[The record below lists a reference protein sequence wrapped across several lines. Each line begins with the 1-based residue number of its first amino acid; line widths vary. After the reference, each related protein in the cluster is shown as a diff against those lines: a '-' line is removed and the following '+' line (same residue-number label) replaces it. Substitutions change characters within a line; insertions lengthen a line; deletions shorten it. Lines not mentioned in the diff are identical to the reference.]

1 MGDLSPEGVVCLQSV
16 YFVNKGTKPAATV
29 DDSTYLTIFL
39 PFKLSNVKK
48 KFDFICVCLSP
59 DASAVGPVTG
69 HASAG
74 QQGGDGL
81 VEQEVISD
89 QLLLLGIGHACQGVV
104 LSLELTLQ
112 VGQG

>member
-1 MGDLSPEGVVCLQSV
+1 MLNE
-16 YFVNKGTKPAATV
+16 
-29 DDSTYLTIFL
+29 
-39 PFKLSNVKK
+39 

>member
-1 MGDLSPEGVVCLQSV
+1 MKSSIS
-16 YFVNKGTKPAATV
+16 FA
-29 DDSTYLTIFL
+29 
-39 PFKLSNVKK
+39 
-48 KFDFICVCLSP
+48 CVCPSP

-89 QLLLLGIGHACQGVV
+89 QLLLLGVGHACQGVV